1 MSETPNL
8 NFWSRPKTI
17 AKAVVGLALGL
28 GVALLF
34 RPNDAGRA
42 SEGALYPGA
51 PARFG
56 VGTAPNPGT
65 LAAWDSDIGPDG
77 AELPA
82 GQGTVAE
89 GRRLYAAQCASC
101 HGANG
106 EGIAPIPQLVGRPA
120 AAESFGFGDDG
131 SLPKTIGNYWPH
143 ATTLFDYIRR
153 AMPLATPGALSDN
166 EVYALTAYLL
176 AANAVIGDTVT
187 LDAASLR
194 AVRMPARDRFVPDD
208 RAGQRTVR

>member
-1 MSETPNL
+1 MSDEPNL
-8 NFWSRPKTI
+8 NFWTRPKTI
-17 AKAVVGLALGL
+17 AK
-28 GVALLF
+28 GVIGVLFGIGIALLV
-34 RPNDAGRA
+34 PSDSGR
-42 SEGALYPGA
+42 GGRDVYPGA
-51 PARFG
+51 PERFG
-56 VGTAPNPGT
+56 IGSAPAPGR
-65 LAAWDSDIGPDG
+65 LAAWDSDIGSDG
-77 AELPA
+77 AELPD
-82 GQGTVAE
+82 GQGTVAD
-89 GRRLYAAQCASC
+89 GRRLYAAQCAAC

-131 SLPKTIGNYWPH
+131 ALPKTIGNYWPH

-153 AMPLATPGALSDN
+153 AMPLATPGSLSDS

-176 AANAVIGDTVT
+176 SANAIIADSTT

-208 RAGQRTVR
+208 RAGHRTVR

>member
-1 MSETPNL
+1 MSDEPNL

-17 AKAVVGLALGL
+17 AKGVVGLLL
-28 GVALLF
+28 GVGIAMLMM
-34 RPNDAGRA
+34 PSGGGRG
-42 SEGALYPGA
+42 SRDVYPGA
-51 PARFG
+51 PERFG
-56 VGTAPNPGT
+56 IGSAPAPGR
-65 LAAWDSDIGPDG
+65 LAAWDSDIGPEG
-77 AELPA
+77 TELPS
-82 GQGTVAE
+82 GQGTVAD
-89 GRRLYAAQCASC
+89 GRRLYAAQCAAC

-106 EGIAPIPQLVGRPA
+106 EGITPIPQLVGRPA

-153 AMPLATPGALSDN
+153 AMPLATPGSLSDN
-166 EVYALTAYLL
+166 DVYALTAYLL
-176 AANAVIGDTVT
+176 SANAIIADSAT

-208 RAGQRTVR
+208 RAGHRTVR